1 MSGNHERGVP
11 TADEE
16 AAELTDVESLGELFV
31 AVLWDGVIGAIA
43 GAAGSVVI
51 LGTILLASLAGG
63 FDFDSF
69 ATVAEILSLDI
80 VLSADATFWAGV
92 VIFVVGGM
100 TTLPL
105 LLATLGAYLPG
116 RNYAAKG
123 LVFGG
128 VMWTGFV
135 LAYYA
140 GYGGFALVAYL
151 VATFVGH
158 LGYGFVTGW
167 MMDNLFAEE
176 GRPVLAASVTSPA
189 AMTEA
194 SADPDGNVPR
204 QETTLVDDIVEESDQ
219 TEN

>member
-1 MSGNHERGVP
+1 MSGNHESGVP
-11 TADEE
+11 TGEE
-16 AAELTDVESLGELFV
+16 EPAELTDVESLGELLI

-43 GAAGSVVI
+43 GTAGNVVI

-69 ATVAEILSLDI
+69 ATVAEILNLDI
-80 VLSADATFWAGV
+80 VLSADETLWAGV
-92 VIFVVGGM
+92 VIFVGGGM

-116 RNYAAKG
+116 RNYAEKG

-140 GYGGFALVAYL
+140 GYGGVALAVYV
-151 VATFVGH
+151 VATFLGH
-158 LGYGFVTGW
+158 LGYGYVTGW
-167 MMDNLFAEE
+167 MMDRLFAEE

-204 QETTLVDDIVEESDQ
+204 EETTLVDDVVEEPDESG
-219 TEN
+219 N